1 MGKKTLGPMNFTEE
15 QIKNHFITN
24 PEWRSLF
31 NKYYKDWTPLNY
43 MQRAIKI
50 FEKNG
55 YRFVEKD
62 RLKSEKFK
70 HIFRPSLFKGDKFV
84 VGLDFHHE
92 DNAFEQLLICA
103 VCDYD
108 VDISTLK

>member
-1 MGKKTLGPMNFTEE
+1 MNLTTE

-24 PEWRSLF
+24 PEWRNVF
-31 NKYYKDWTPLNY
+31 NKHYKDWTALNY
-43 MQRAIKI
+43 MERAVEI
-50 FEKNG
+50 FKKNG
-55 YRFVEKD
+55 YTFIVEE

-70 HIFRPSLFKGDKFV
+70 HCVRPALMKGDEYI
-84 VGLDFHHE
+84 VGLDWKHE

-108 VDISTLK
+108 VDISTFK